1 MPRASVGARAAGA
14 GSATL
19 PIGSVY
25 SSAAVNPRV
34 REIGVFNTTATAV
47 TVALC
52 RMTTTGTQGAALTEQ
67 ALDGTTSA
75 PAVQG
80 FNTHTV
86 APTLVDMG
94 VRATLGAA
102 VGSGMVWTF
111 NNDTGSTARLA
122 PRTASGS
129 TYRPAP
135 ARSATSIS
143 SGTNSG

>member
-1 MPRASVGARAAGA
+1 VFPIAGGARPSPQRQHGADSRRAIGERSHASSIRRSTRAGA

-19 PIGSVY
+19 PVGSVY
-25 SSAAVNPRV
+25 SSATINPRV

-67 ALDGTTSA
+67 ALDGT
-75 PAVQG
+75 PPRPPCQG

-111 NNDTGSTARLA
+111 NNDTG
-122 PRTASGS
+122 
-129 TYRPAP
+129 
-135 ARSATSIS
+135 
-143 SGTNSG
+143 